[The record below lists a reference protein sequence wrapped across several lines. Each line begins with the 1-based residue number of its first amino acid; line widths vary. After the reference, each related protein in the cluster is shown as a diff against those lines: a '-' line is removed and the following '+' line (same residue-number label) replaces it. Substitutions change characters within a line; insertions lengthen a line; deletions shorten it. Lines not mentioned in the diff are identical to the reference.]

1 MIRRRGFITL
11 LGGAAA
17 WPLTARAQQAQVPRI
32 GLLHGSLP
40 SQFTDVAFRQ
50 GLREVGFIEGQ
61 NVIIETRWAEGN
73 YQRLPA
79 LAAELVEQRPNLLA
93 AFGTPAVR
101 IAKSASVSLSPP
113 VPVVFSMGA
122 DPVVE
127 GFVESLNR
135 PGKNMTGVTSIAGAL
150 APKRLELV
158 RAFLREDSTVAILIN
173 PANPLSEAERK
184 DAEVAVRAVGRGL
197 EVLTASNQAE
207 IDNAF
212 AVLTKRQVGFLIIA
226 VDTFYY
232 TQMQRMATLAAQA
245 AVPAIGPLRE
255 FAAEGGLLSYGT
267 SISDV
272 NRQAGV
278 MAGKV
283 LSGALPQELPV
294 RQPTKFDFVVNLK
307 AARALGIEVP
317 AILLAIADEVIE

>member
-1 MIRRRGFITL
+1 MRRREIIAL
-11 LGGAAA
+11 LGGVVAA
-17 WPLTARAQQAQVPRI
+17 WPVAVRAQQAQMPRI

-40 SQFTDVAFRQ
+40 SQFVDVAFRQ
-50 GLREVGFIEGQ
+50 GLRDAGFIEGQ
-61 NVIIETRWAEGN
+61 NVTIESRWAGGN

-79 LAAELVEQRPNLLA
+79 LAAELVEQRPNLLV

-101 IAKSASVSLSPP
+101 IAKSASVKPNPP
-113 VPVVFSMGA
+113 VPVVFAMGA
-122 DPVVE
+122 DPVLE

-158 RAFLREDSTVAILIN
+158 RGFLRDDSAVAILIN
-173 PANPLSEAERK
+173 PGNPLSEAERK
-184 DAEVAVRAVGRGL
+184 DAEVAARAIGQRL

-207 IDNAF
+207 IDKAF
-212 AVLTKRQVGFLIIA
+212 AVLTQRKVGFLIIA

-267 SISDV
+267 SISEV

-294 RQPTKFDFVVNLK
+294 QQPSKFEFVINLK
-307 AARALGIEVP
+307 TAKALGLTVP
-317 AILLAIADEVIE
+317 DKLLALADEVIE

>member
-1 MIRRRGFITL
+1 MRARTSPSNP
-11 LGGAAA
+11 GG
-17 WPLTARAQQAQVPRI
+17 
-32 GLLHGSLP
+32 
-40 SQFTDVAFRQ
+40 Q
-50 GLREVGFIEGQ
+50 GGD
-61 NVIIETRWAEGN
+61 
-73 YQRLPA
+73 YQRLPS

-101 IAKSASVSLSPP
+101 IAKSASVKLSPP
-113 VPVVFSMGA
+113 VPVVFAMGA
-122 DPVVE
+122 DPVLE
-127 GFVESLNR
+127 GVVESLNR
-135 PGKNMTGVTSIAGAL
+135 PGGNMTGVTSIAGAL

-158 RAFLREDSTVAILIN
+158 RGFLRENSSVAILIN
-173 PANPLSEAERK
+173 PGNPLSEAERR
-184 DAEVAVRAVGRGL
+184 DTEVAVQAVGQRL

-207 IDNAF
+207 IDKAF
-212 AVLTKRQVGFLIIA
+212 AALSQRKVGFLIIA

-283 LSGALPQELPV
+283 LSGALPQQLPV
-294 RQPTKFDFVVNLK
+294 QQPTKFELVVNLK
-307 AARALGIEVP
+307 DREGARPRSPGNAARPRRRGDRMMTARVHHAARRCGGGVAAGGAGATAGDAGDRVAREWITSDDRRLFGRVSSGP
-317 AILLAIADEVIE
+317 R